1 MKRLRT
7 LVSRVGRGA
16 RLARRDDRAC
26 REYVREKQ
34 RRQTGCS
41 ARKMSA
47 GVRLGTLALA
57 LMLIGLTSTATAQ
70 SVSSEL
76 TALPV
81 LRSYTNHRVSS
92 HDRTGANDDGNWQN
106 PIQAGEMRTIAEI
119 DGPALISHIWI
130 TISTPEKYHLKKIVL
145 RMYWDGEATPS
156 VEAPIGD
163 FFGLGFGEYFLYESA
178 VLSVGSQRA
187 LNTFFPMPFRRSARL
202 TVTNEGDETISA
214 FYYNIDYEKHE
225 RLPDD
230 IGYFHAQYRQGTPN
244 PGWTTDWTLNGDD
257 VVNEHRNPDG
267 ADNYVLLDATGR
279 GHYVGVSHSILQNQG
294 DWWGEGDEMILI
306 DEDTTPRIIGTGSE
320 DYYLGA
326 WCYGGCGISPF
337 GNARPTFA
345 FQRYGNPVNGGDD
358 RGAKWMVYRLHTESP
373 IVFQDS
379 IKVTIEHGHGN
390 HRADNFYTVAYWY
403 QAEPHGAFPVLPAVA
418 DRIPRQFETGGP
430 TMGKP

>member
-1 MKRLRT
+1 MQRDFH
-7 LVSRVGRGA
+7 RG
-16 RLARRDDRAC
+16 L
-26 REYVREKQ
+26 
-34 RRQTGCS
+34 
-41 ARKMSA
+41 
-47 GVRLGTLALA
+47 LALT
-57 LMLIGLTSTATAQ
+57 LIGLASPATAQ

-76 TALPV
+76 STLPV
-81 LRSYTNHRVSS
+81 LRTYSNHRVSS

-106 PIQAGEMRTIAEI
+106 PIRAGETWTIAEI
-119 DGPALISHIWI
+119 DGPAIISHIWV
-130 TISTPEKYHLKKIVL
+130 TISTPESYHLKKIVL
-145 RMYWDGEATPS
+145 RMFWDGEATPS

-202 TVTNEGDETISA
+202 TVTNEGDETVSA
-214 FYYNIDYEKHE
+214 FYYNIDYERHE

-230 IGYFHAQYRQGTPN
+230 IGYFHAQYRQGTPT
-244 PGWTTDWTLNGDD
+244 PGWTTDWALNGDD
-257 VVNEHRNPDG
+257 LVNEHRNPEG
-267 ADNYVLLDATGR
+267 ADNYVRLDATGR
-279 GHYVGVSHSILQNQG
+279 GHYVGVPHSILQNQG

-306 DEDTTPRIIGTGSE
+306 DDDTTPRIISTGSE

-373 IVFQDS
+373 VVFHDS

-403 QAEPHGAFPVLPAVA
+403 QVEPHGAFPELPVVA
-418 DRIPRQFETGGP
+418 DRIPRQFETGGR